1 MSDWPLIGRE
11 RELGMIADVLSGA
24 DATGVVLVGPPGV
37 GKTRLATETMYL
49 GDRSG
54 FATARIVASRAAS
67 SIPFGA
73 LAPLLPSGVTAM
85 AQGLNALRQAT
96 MALTERAAGKPL
108 MLLVDDAH
116 ALDDASAVLL
126 QQLAATRTAFLV
138 VTLRSGEQPPDS
150 ITALWKDHDV
160 QRLAIEPL
168 ERDASERFVTTM
180 LGGEVDYVTLAMLW
194 AKTQGNALFLREL
207 VLGAVEDGS
216 LSLRSGRWQSNGEVE
231 PSDRLTELVGARLSG
246 LGKAELDVLELVA
259 FGEPLGVGLLS
270 DLSDPEVVEDLER
283 RGLLRLVR
291 DNRRQEVRLSHPMYG
306 EVLRLRTPGL
316 RVRSISRVLAEALEA
331 GGSLRRGD
339 ALRICL
345 LRLDGGGLPSTQLL
359 LEGTAQARFAHD
371 HVTALRLAR
380 TAFEAE
386 RSFASGMMLL
396 DVLYEADG
404 AHECEALFVL
414 VEQFIEGDVQLAHL
428 ALAKATTRFW
438 KLSDEAGARAV
449 LLDALDRVQS
459 AAQRDEII
467 AFLAVMEV
475 QGGQSREALART
487 AEILANDNGR
497 PYLLVALAAAVASSI
512 VGRSEEGVAI
522 ADRAFGIVPTAAAP
536 LTPSQLA
543 LLNVHKAAAL
553 NETGRIGEAYQLA
566 ALIRRLAADSNDVAN
581 QGFCDIALTRICLHA
596 GRVREAARW
605 ADEAQDRFRR
615 WGHPGPTRWSLGC
628 LALASAMSGDLATAI
643 DAISELDVLPV
654 HPAQMLEVDIWRAR
668 AWTAV
673 AQGQPEHARQIL
685 RDTANSMRD
694 TGQVSFEILT
704 LFDLA
709 RLGEP
714 EEVHARLGEI
724 ADPAQSELHT
734 TMAAAAEAMARSAK
748 AEMAD
753 AAEAFARMGAN
764 LYAAELAVATADAF
778 RRDGDQR
785 RGVEWSR
792 RATELAG
799 SCEGARTPGL
809 MQIHTMTP
817 LTQREREIATLAAH
831 GLASKTI
838 GERLFVTSRTVDNHL
853 ARIYSKLGVGSRAE
867 LAETLAGIE

>member
-1 MSDWPLIGRE
+1 VSDWPLIGRE
-11 RELGMIADVLSGA
+11 RELGMIAEILARA
-24 DATGVVLVGPPGV
+24 DATGVVLVGPAGV
-37 GKTRLATETMYL
+37 GKTRLATETMLL

-96 MALTERAAGKPL
+96 LALTERAGGKPL
-108 MLLVDDAH
+108 MVLVDDAH
-116 ALDDASAVLL
+116 ALDEASAVLL
-126 QQLAATRTAFLV
+126 QQLAATRAAFLV
-138 VTLRSGEQPPDS
+138 VTLRSGEQPPES
-150 ITALWKDHDV
+150 ITALWKDHGV
-160 QRLAIEPL
+160 QRLQIEPL
-168 ERDASERFVTTM
+168 EREASERLVTTM
-180 LGGEVDYVTLAMLW
+180 LGGEVEYVTLAMLW
-194 AKTQGNALFLREL
+194 SKTQGNALFLREL

-216 LSLRSGRWQSNGEVE
+216 LSYRSGRWQSNGEVE

-246 LGKAELDVLELVA
+246 LDKAELDVLELVA
-259 FGEPLGVGLLS
+259 FGEPLGVALLS
-270 DLSDPEVVEDLER
+270 DLSDPEVVEQLER
-283 RGLLRLVR
+283 RGLLRLAR

-316 RVRSISRVLAEALEA
+316 RVRSISRVLAEALETS
-331 GGSLRRGD
+331 GSLRRGD

-345 LRLDGGGLPSTQLL
+345 LRLDGGGLPPTQLL

-380 TAFEAE
+380 TAFEAD
-386 RSFASGMMLL
+386 RTFASGMMLL

-404 AHECEALFVL
+404 AHECEPLFTL
-414 VEQFIEGDVQLAHL
+414 VEPFVENDVQLAHL
-428 ALAKATTRFW
+428 ALAKASTRFW
-438 KLSDEAGARAV
+438 KLGDEPGARAV
-449 LLDALDRVQS
+449 LLEAVDRVQNPV
-459 AAQRDEII
+459 QRDEII
-467 AFLAVMEV
+467 SFLAVMEV
-475 QGGQSREALART
+475 QGGQSREALIRT
-487 AEILANDNGR
+487 AEILENDNGR

-512 VGRSEEGVAI
+512 VGRSEDGVAI
-522 ADRAFGIVPTAAAP
+522 ADRAFGIVPDKGEP
-536 LTPSQLA
+536 LTPSQVA
-543 LLNVHKAAAL
+543 LLHVHKSAAL
-553 NETGRIGEAYQLA
+553 NETGRIAEAYELA
-566 ALIRRLAADSNDVAN
+566 MLIRRLAADSNDIAN

-596 GRVREAARW
+596 GRMREAARW
-605 ADEAQDRFRR
+605 ADEAQDMFRR

-628 LALASAMSGDLATAI
+628 LALASAMGGDLATAE

-668 AWTAV
+668 AWTA
-673 AQGQPEHARQIL
+673 AARGRLEHARQIL
-685 RDTANSMRD
+685 RDTADAMRD

-704 LFDLA
+704 LYDLA

-714 EEVHARLGEI
+714 DDVYLRLAEVT
-724 ADPAQSELHT
+724 DPKQSELHA
-734 TMAAAAEAMARSAK
+734 TMAAAAAAMARSAT
-748 AEMAD
+748 AAMVD
-753 AAEAFARMGAN
+753 ATEAFARMGAN

-792 RATELAG
+792 RASELAAL
-799 SCEGARTPGL
+799 CEGAETPGL
-809 MQIHTMTP
+809 VQIHARTP
-817 LTQREREIATLAAH
+817 LTQREREIASLAAQ
-831 GLASKTI
+831 GLASKSI

-867 LAETLAGIE
+867 LADTLSGIE